1 MTAILLTSL
10 FAASGVLACTSIRQS
25 WRRYGRSALALRGQL
40 RDCSEWRDVTV
51 TIYETKVH
59 PAGAVIL
66 RPAFK
71 APERAPV
78 PAHALPAA
86 A

>member
-1 MTAILLTSL
+1 MTAILLTAL
-10 FAASGVLACTSIRQS
+10 FTTSGVLALASIRQS
-25 WRRYGRSALALRGQL
+25 WRRYGHAALALRGQL
-40 RDCSEWRDVTV
+40 RECSEWRDVTV
-51 TIYETKVH
+51 TVYETKVH
-59 PAGAVIL
+59 PGGAVIL